1 MPEPKSLGAMNKK
14 PTQLKVIEG
23 NRGKRELPKDEPKP
37 QPTAPPTPKDI
48 DTAAKKTWNRLA
60 PIAERL
66 GLLTEVDGD
75 SFAALCQARSR
86 LLQIW
91 NHLKQIETE
100 LKKIAKEIKKIQS
113 GESPTAEDPPHDLAS
128 LIKRAAE
135 RKERRAYWMKEE
147 RMYFAS
153 FRTMANDFGFT
164 PRGRVG
170 LSVKP
175 AGKGEKGKD
184 LLS

>member
-1 MPEPKSLGAMNKK
+1 MNRK
-14 PTQLKVIEG
+14 PTPLKVIEG
-23 NRGKRELPKDEPKP
+23 NRGKRDLPKDEPKP
-37 QPTAPPTPKDI
+37 QPKAPDLPKDI

-91 NHLKQIETE
+91 TRLKQIT
-100 LKKIAKEIKKIQS
+100 KEIKKTEKEIKTIRM
-113 GESPTAEDPPHDLAS
+113 EVKADKDEKTDPPHDLAS
-128 LIKRAAE
+128 LVISVATL
-135 RKERRAYWMKEE
+135 KEERAYWMKEE
-147 RMYFAS
+147 RLYFSS
-153 FRTMANDFGFT
+153 FRALANDFGFT

-170 LSVKP
+170 LSIKAVD
-175 AGKGEKGKD
+175 KGKAGRD